1 MSDSVEGGI
10 QDSIRGAAQSVAGGA
25 QQVAGT
31 VQRGGGEVTEVIR
44 AQPIAAVLILF
55 AVGYALGRFLG

>member
-25 QQVAGT
+25 QQVAGA
-31 VQRGGGEVTEVIR
+31 VQRGGGEVTE
-44 AQPIAAVLILF
+44 PIAAVLILF